1 MNELMFFVP
10 HFVTEVLWLD
20 DGDELVTVGDFQGNT
35 MTMPLLPEM
44 PMPTNF
50 RIVTYLTW
58 FDEVFFP
65 QITHKGR
72 INE

>member
-1 MNELMFFVP
+1 
-10 HFVTEVLWLD
+10 
-20 DGDELVTVGDFQGNT
+20 

-50 RIVTYLTW
+50 KIVKYFTW

-65 QITHKGR
+65 QVTHKGR